1 MGMEQ
6 NPTGKKLKKHT
17 LAWIEKHPELVERI
31 ERLQEIS
38 EDPESDLET
47 LEAAERAVMDEIER
61 LGGLALE
68 GWMKSR
74 ELEAR
79 AASEKTPGLR
89 KHSKKNSGSQPCS
102 ER

>member
-1 MGMEQ
+1 MERKS
-6 NPTGKKLKKHT
+6 NGKKLAKET
-17 LAWIEKHPELVERI
+17 LAWVEKHPELI
-31 ERLQEIS
+31 ERLERLREIS

-61 LGGLALE
+61 LGRLALQ

-79 AASEKTPGLR
+79 AASEQTPGLR
-89 KHSKKNSGSQPCS
+89 KHRKKNSGSQRCS
-102 ER
+102 DR